1 MSEFELPDDE
11 AVADKRRY
19 VEAQRKMQRR
29 LDAELDHLPPG
40 DHQLVDGEWVRRT
53 IVLTAPRGLADRI
66 RDDAWHWGVAMSHL
80 LLGCYLFAIGEGPLA
95 DCVARVRAESMARTH
110 LREAGRRGVMVRK
123 EKRRKNGK

>member
-40 DHQLVDGEWVRRT
+40 DHRLVDGEWVRRT

-66 RDDAWHWGVAMSHL
+66 RDDARHRGVAMSHL
-80 LLGCYLFAIGEGPLA
+80 LLGCYLFAIGEGNNRHPSNLYMVDRTKTA
-95 DCVARVRAESMARTH
+95 DH
-110 LREAGRRGVMVRK
+110 LDFAIWCHFLSLI
-123 EKRRKNGK
+123 